1 MIEGWHL
8 CLQVIENVNLD
19 TAFLLVEFRPPE
31 HRQTERYRREVEC
44 IDLASELE
52 DVCCP
57 FHPDLLHHVEGK
69 LLKDAVVAILIG
81 RSQRRLGDGLSPQT
95 EVETL
100 GLMGFKSHNQVSKTF
115 TVSELAEHQCKKLAP
130 ARQMLDILV
139 TTIFAGE
146 IIEVI
151 PIEERC

>member
-8 CLQVIENVNLD
+8 CLQVIEDVSLD
-19 TAFLLVEFRPPE
+19 TAFLLAELRPPE
-31 HRQTERYRREVEC
+31 HRQTERYRRGVEC

-57 FHPDLLHHVEGK
+57 FLPGLRHHVEGK
-69 LLKDAVVAILIG
+69 LLKDTEVAVLIG
-81 RSQRRLGDGLSPQT
+81 RSQRSLGDGLSPQT

-100 GLMGFKSHNQVSKTF
+100 GPMGFKSHYHIAQTL
-115 TVSELAEHQCKKLAP
+115 TVTELTEHQSKKLVP
-130 ARQMLDILV
+130 AGEVLDILV
-139 TTIFAGE
+139 TIIFASE

-151 PIEERC
+151 PIKK